1 MSFYPSY
8 ARFLFP
14 LTCTQSSLELQKISQ
29 VQNSVIIIRDYH
41 LLCRG
46 MEVQSMKQP
55 HKTSK
60 MNEQQATNFCHQQ
73 PSLAVYLIIKSDR
86 EGKVASFTVSSSK
99 GTFFF
104 FFNAVSL
111 LPCCRS
117 FHRLCKV
124 YGLICPLVS
133 SAAMPRSCTQVFH
146 VLFLPLFP
154 YKKVLSFKS
163 ILK

>member
-1 MSFYPSY
+1 
-8 ARFLFP
+8 
-14 LTCTQSSLELQKISQ
+14 
-29 VQNSVIIIRDYH
+29 
-41 LLCRG
+41 
-46 MEVQSMKQP
+46 MKQP
-55 HKTSK
+55 QKTSK

-104 FFNAVSL
+104 FFFNAVSL
-111 LPCCRS
+111 LPCCQS

-133 SAAMPRSCTQVFH
+133 SAAMPRSYTQVFH

-154 YKKVLSFKS
+154 YEKVLSFKS
-163 ILK
+163 ILKSVQKQTVGLAVFKVTDLSHKDKNAFPSANLKLLAFN